1 MKGKYNM
8 VQAEANNKNTHRGQ
22 VVKQIKE
29 WEKHGVCAALREAP
43 CGPIDP
49 ILSDNKVER
58 INKVKGNFKRKILAV
73 ELAAVL
79 ILDKKTKGPTTAAKS
94 ILDTFNITVAPQA
107 IGKMKESIIDTRK
120 QAHE

>member
-1 MKGKYNM
+1 MTLIQAALSEQNKNTCATAAFMKGKYNM

-58 INKVKGNFKRKILAV
+58 INKVKGYFKRKILAA
-73 ELAAVL
+73 ELAAAL
-79 ILDKKTKGPTTAAKS
+79 ILEEKVRRTNASA
-94 ILDTFNITVAPQA
+94 
-107 IGKMKESIIDTRK
+107 
-120 QAHE
+120 

>member
-1 MKGKYNM
+1 MGAAASDENS
-8 VQAEANNKNTHRGQ
+8 HIGQ
-22 VVKQIKE
+22 VSKLIQK
-29 WEKHGVCAALREAP
+29 WENHGVGAALRKESCELVDLIIP
-43 CGPIDP
+43 
-49 ILSDNKVER
+49 DNKVER

-73 ELAAVL
+73 ELAAAL